1 MTKVEFGIARKEA
14 NNNKRLKPGLD
25 LFEKY
30 VGRIEWLH
38 EDGKSDVKSEK
49 KYAVLNTDGDI
60 VYESNT
66 LNAIAKEYG
75 VSISRISA
83 CINLDG
89 LLQEK
94 YKIVRCKHE

>member
-38 EDGKSDVKSEK
+38 EDGKSDVKGEK
-49 KYAVLNTDGDI
+49 KYAVLDLCGDI
-60 VYESNT
+60 AYESNT
-66 LNAIAKEYG
+66 MSGISKEYG
-75 VSISRISA
+75 VSITRVST
-83 CINLDG
+83 CINCG
-89 LLQEK
+89 ETLLGK